1 MQQGTAIHDKV
12 SLVQKWLSYLR
23 ELHLEIWD
31 IIAVFQKEPS
41 FFLIF
46 CHPPNEAVFSLKE
59 SDSNS
64 ESHKKHYQTV
74 PTTCESNFLT
84 KNPKDRHIDMQ
95 AGIAGENTYGSNM
108 INKITQEKVHQRTHA
123 RTYFPQQGFFTSN
136 FQEIYMFKYK

>member
-12 SLVQKWLSYLR
+12 SLVQKCLSYLR

-46 CHPPNEAVFSLKE
+46 SHPQTKQS
-59 SDSNS
+59 SRW
-64 ESHKKHYQTV
+64 KKATQIQKATINIIKQSQQH
-74 PTTCESNFLT
+74 T
-84 KNPKDRHIDMQ
+84 KAIILMKSPKDRHINMQ
-95 AGIAGENTYGSNM
+95 GIAGENTYGSNM

-136 FQEIYMFKYK
+136 FQEIYMFKCK